1 MTTAVQSA
9 TALYPPTVMPPAK
22 PLRLRNFIVQVVRNP
37 LLALPRAAYEQPI
50 VGLGEGRAPVWWV
63 TGPELVEEVLIK
75 RAAAFTKTHVE
86 KRVFRRT
93 LGDGVL
99 SSDGHLWRWQRRTM
113 APLFRHSEIL
123 TYLPDMAQPAE
134 DQLAKW
140 RGSPPGSVQQID
152 ADMVETTFS
161 VIARTM
167 LMGGEPRE
175 AEIIKHATAR
185 SLAYISWELMYG
197 LVGLPS
203 WMPHPWSWTLR
214 RAANQLRGAVFDII
228 TRRQAEGGGGGDLL
242 GRLLAARDPETGEPM
257 SMEQLIN
264 NLLTLLEAGHET
276 TSRALSW
283 TLYLLSRAPEW
294 QDQLRD
300 EVRAVV
306 GDGRIGP
313 EHLSRLRITQQ
324 VLKESMRLYAPIPVM
339 SRLSVE
345 PMELGGQSV
354 PAGAMIIVPIFCI
367 HRHRQLWEDPD
378 RFDPS
383 RFTPEREATHARTQ
397 FMPFGA
403 GPRICLGAAF
413 AMTEATVI
421 LATLVRAARFEWDGK
436 HVPEPVSR
444 LTLQPRGGMPLKV
457 TMLRQEPLSY
467 V

>member
-1 MTTAVQSA
+1 MITAVRSA
-9 TALYPPTVMPPAK
+9 TALYPPTITPPPK
-22 PLRLRNFIVQVVRNP
+22 PLPLRTFVFRVVRNP
-37 LLALPRAAYEQPI
+37 LLALPQAAYEEPI
-50 VGLGEGRAPVWWV
+50 VGLGPGRAPVFWV
-63 TGPELVEEVLIK
+63 TGPELVEEVLVK
-75 RAAAFTKTHVE
+75 RAGAFTKTRVE

-99 SSDGHLWRWQRRTM
+99 SADGHLWRWQRRTI

-123 TYLPDMAQPAE
+123 DYIPDMAQPAE

-140 RGSPPGSVQQID
+140 RSARPGSMQQID

-175 AEIIKHATAR
+175 AEIIKRATAR

-197 LVGLPS
+197 VLGVPV
-203 WMPHPWSWTLR
+203 WMPHPASWLLSR
-214 RAANQLRGAVFDII
+214 SARQLRGAVFDII
-228 TRRQAEGGGGGDLL
+228 TRRQAEGGGGDDLL

-257 SMEQLIN
+257 TMEQLIN

-276 TSRALSW
+276 TSRALTW

-294 QDQLRD
+294 QAQVRE

-313 EHLSRLRITQQ
+313 EHLPALRITQQ
-324 VLKESMRLYAPIPVM
+324 VLKESMRLYAPVPVM
-339 SRLSVE
+339 SRNCLE
-345 PMELGGQSV
+345 PIELGGHSV
-354 PAGAMIIVPIFCI
+354 PAGGMIIIPIFCI
-367 HRHRQLWEDPD
+367 HRHRQLWDDPD
-378 RFDPS
+378 RFDPT
-383 RFTPEREATHARTQ
+383 RFTPEREAAYPRTQ

-403 GPRICLGAAF
+403 GPRTCLGSAF

-421 LATLVRAARFEWDGK
+421 LATLIRAARFEWDGK
-436 HVPEPVSR
+436 HIPEPVSR
-444 LTLQPRGGMPLKV
+444 VTLQPRGGMPLKV
-457 TMLRQEPLSY
+457 TMLGRRR
-467 V
+467 